1 MPDIRHDPDAS
12 RFVADA
18 EGGEAE
24 LAYQRDGD
32 VIVFVHTF
40 VPEASRGQGLG
51 EALAQ
56 AGLDY
61 ARSEGLTVR
70 PDCPF
75 VAAYIEDHPEAQG
88 LLA

>member
-1 MPDIRHDPDAS
+1 MPDVRHESTAS
-12 RFVADA
+12 RFVADV

-24 LAYQRDGD
+24 LAYRQSDG
-32 VIVFVHTF
+32 VIAFVHTF
-40 VPEASRGQGLG
+40 VPEASRGQGVG

-61 ARSEGLTVR
+61 ARAEGLAVR

-75 VAAYIEDHPEAQG
+75 VAAYIEEHAEVQDLVA
-88 LLA
+88 